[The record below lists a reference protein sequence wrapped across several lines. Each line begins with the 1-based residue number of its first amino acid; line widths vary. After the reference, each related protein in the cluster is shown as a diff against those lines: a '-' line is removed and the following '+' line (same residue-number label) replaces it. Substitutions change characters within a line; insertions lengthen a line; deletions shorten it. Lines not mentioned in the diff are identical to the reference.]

1 MTARLSKSTTEEA
14 RGIDRLRTRLDTSSE
29 VIKAFCERWHVAEL
43 ALFGSVLRDDFNS
56 RSDIDVLVEFEK
68 GSTPGLRFVTMAN
81 ELSSMLGRRV
91 DVLTRSSVE
100 HSPNYIRRRE
110 ILESAD
116 VIYAAR

>member
-1 MTARLSKSTTEEA
+1 MTAKLSKSAIEEA
-14 RGIDRLRTRLDTSSE
+14 GGADRLQTRLDTSSE

-43 ALFGSVLRDDFNS
+43 ALFGSVLRDDFDP

-68 GSTPGLRFVTMAN
+68 GNTPGLRFVSMAD

-110 ILESAD
+110 ILELAE

>member
-1 MTARLSKSTTEEA
+1 MERLHA
-14 RGIDRLRTRLDTSSE
+14 RLDTLSE
-29 VIKAFCERWHVAEL
+29 VVRAFCRRWHVAEL
-43 ALFGSVLRDDFNS
+43 ALFGSVLRDDFNPG
-56 RSDIDVLVEFEK
+56 SDIDVLVEFEK